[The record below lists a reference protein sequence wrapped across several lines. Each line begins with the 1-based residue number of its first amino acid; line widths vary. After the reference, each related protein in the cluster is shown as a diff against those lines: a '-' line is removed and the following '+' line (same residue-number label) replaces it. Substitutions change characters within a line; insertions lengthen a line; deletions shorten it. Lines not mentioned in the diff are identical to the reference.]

1 MNKKIKTQRVV
12 LYDDYE
18 QVKKKKAGSYQAD
31 SIEKQLQV
39 EPQKSNKYFKVE
51 SRFKL

>member
-18 QVKKKKAGSYQAD
+18 QVKKRNGSYQAD
-31 SIEKQLQV
+31 SIEEQLQV
-39 EPQKSNKYFKVE
+39 EPQKSNKYFKV
-51 SRFKL
+51 